1 VGIPNPVEIG
11 LKGKDKAQML
21 EKLMKSLSDA
31 DGNPLSA
38 ADCMSFGD
46 GLNDVGMLKVR
57 QLLQNTGTRQ
67 HALT

>member
-57 QLLQNTGTRQ
+57 QLLQN
-67 HALT
+67 